1 MTYPTMTLEEFNELA
16 ALCTPKHVSEMSGL
30 SLHTVQCMAHDGDLP
45 TACKVGGKWRFNTQE
60 MGRLFGIITDSSTD

>member
-1 MTYPTMTLEEFNELA
+1 
-16 ALCTPKHVSEMSGL
+16 
-30 SLHTVQCMAHDGDLP
+30 MAHDGDLP